1 MIANRGIKDSQIFN
15 YFVSCSNVS
24 TLCFIIITGFFY
36 VNFDNMSNF
45 FSKGSDGILA
55 GSWLAFFAYSGF

>member
-55 GSWLAFFAYSGF
+55 GS